1 MVCCGTGHFVQ
12 CHQNQVVT
20 VTTWEDLCGA
30 GQIDRHHFSIIKS
43 RVYSAFWGFRY
54 VRMYRFCTHVHS
66 KKAKSSHI
74 QDFSCSHAGNSQV
87 SCSIRNV
94 SKGVGDSP
102 PPRWQGKGVVKH
114 DSWNNISSACDQ
126 IGHIQF
132 KGVTNG
138 YTLWSLSPNGS
149 VRPCTYVHSEKARFP
164 HIQNYRS
171 QDGGASSGRTRA
183 SIPR

>member
-1 MVCCGTGHFVQ
+1 MQMHFRKGYPIKRPWTFCPHLVQSLKVFGAFQWHWTKFQ

-30 GQIDRHHFSIIKS
+30 GQIDRHHFIVIKN
-43 RVYSAFWGFRY
+43 RVYSVFWGFRY

-74 QDFSCSHAGNSQV
+74 QDFGCSHAGNSQV

-114 DSWNNISSACDQ
+114 DSLNKISSACDQ
-126 IGHIQF
+126 IGHSQF

-138 YTLWSLSPNGS
+138 YALWSLSPNRS
-149 VRPCTYVHSEKARFP
+149 VLALY
-164 HIQNYRS
+164 I
-171 QDGGASSGRTRA
+171 RT
-183 SIPR
+183 